1 MSNTYRVTR
10 TVPVYLTSPAVY
22 LQAQDEDEAEGIANA
37 MFARGEWPEGEHQA
51 EGEPR
56 YEVASDAI
64 EADGAINVLKT
75 FLKVTP
81 AELTEKR
88 DALRMAIDAL
98 RSNQQS
104 PQENNIYALPKRPG
118 IVREYS

>member
-1 MSNTYRVTR
+1 MGNIYRVTR
-10 TVPVYLTSPAVY
+10 TTPVYLTSPAVY
-22 LQAQDEDEAEGIANA
+22 IQARDEDDAEGIAHS

-56 YEVASDAI
+56 YDVACETLETDA
-64 EADGAINVLKT
+64 AIAVLKT
-75 FLKVTP
+75 YLKATP

-88 DALRMAIDAL
+88 DALRLAIEAL
-98 RSNQQS
+98 RNSHQV
-104 PQENNIYALPKRPG
+104 PQESNIYTLPQRPG